1 AFATRPRTLLLRM
14 PAREPRALPGQSAIR
29 NQKMNIFHGID
40 HADIRRPTVLTLGV
54 FDGLH
59 LGHQAIART
68 VVERGAQIGASP
80 TLITFDPHPRQVLK
94 PGTAPPLLQTFN
106 QKMEG
111 LKTLGVEQVIVL
123 KFDHELAN
131 LYAEDFIQRYIVDAL
146 RAREVY
152 LGKGFAFGH
161 DRRGNIELLKW
172 ISHQLGFFAAEVP
185 EIQLRGRRISSTM
198 IRMLLKA
205 GRVNL
210 ARRMLGRP
218 YGIEGVV
225 TLGHG
230 IGRKFLYP
238 TANLELQNR
247 VLPADG
253 VYVTLALVDGVWRRS
268 VTNVGKRPTFGGDTE
283 SKVETHLIDFDDDL
297 YGKTI
302 RVRVLHRLRGEK
314 KFSGVDELRA
324 QITRDRARAIRYF
337 SSQIAA
343 RNLSFV

>member
-1 AFATRPRTLLLRM
+1 
-14 PAREPRALPGQSAIR
+14 
-29 NQKMNIFHGID
+29 
-40 HADIRRPTVLTLGV
+40 
-54 FDGLH
+54 
-59 LGHQAIART
+59 
-68 VVERGAQIGASP
+68 
-80 TLITFDPHPRQVLK
+80 LITFDPHPRQVLK
-94 PGTAPPLLQTFN
+94 PETAPPLLQTFN

-111 LKTLGVEQVIVL
+111 LRLLGIEQVVVL
-123 KFDHELAN
+123 EFNQELAAMF
-131 LYAEDFIQRYIVDAL
+131 AEDFIQRYIVDAL

-161 DRRGNIELLKW
+161 ERRGNIEMLKW
-172 ISHQLGFFAAEVP
+172 ISRQFGFYAAEVP
-185 EIQLRGRRISSTM
+185 EVQMRGRRISSTM

-225 TLGHG
+225 TQGRG
-230 IGRKFLYP
+230 IGRKFLFP

-253 VYVTLALVDGVWRRS
+253 VYVTLALVDDVWRRS
-268 VTNVGKRPTFGGDTE
+268 VTNIGKRPTLGADAE

-297 YGKTI
+297 YGRTI

-314 KFSGVDELRA
+314 KFSGIDELRA
-324 QITRDRARAIRYF
+324 QIARDRNRAVRF
-337 SSQIAA
+337 FNSRVAA
-343 RNLSFV
+343 RNLDFA

>member
-1 AFATRPRTLLLRM
+1 
-14 PAREPRALPGQSAIR
+14 
-29 NQKMNIFHGID
+29 MNIFPGIE
-40 HADIRRPTVLTLGV
+40 HAEIRRPAVLTLGV

-59 LGHQAIART
+59 LGHQAIVRT
-68 VVERGAQIGASP
+68 VVERALLIGATPS
-80 TLITFDPHPRQVLK
+80 LITFDPHPRQVLK
-94 PGTAPPLLQTFN
+94 PETAPPLLQTFN

-111 LKTLGVEQVIVL
+111 LRLLGIEQVVVL
-123 KFDHELAN
+123 EFNQELAAMF
-131 LYAEDFIQRYIVDAL
+131 AEDFVQRYIVDAL

-161 DRRGNIELLKW
+161 DRRGNIEMLKW
-172 ISHQLGFFAAEVP
+172 ISHQFGFYAAEVP
-185 EIQLRGRRISSTM
+185 EVQLRGRRISSTV
-198 IRMLLKA
+198 IRMLLKS

-225 TLGHG
+225 TQGRG
-230 IGRKFLYP
+230 IGRKFLFP

-247 VLPADG
+247 VLPGDG

-268 VTNVGKRPTFGGDTE
+268 VTNVGKRPTLGAEAE

-314 KFSGVDELRA
+314 KFSGIDELRA
-324 QITRDRARAIRYF
+324 QIARDRNRAVRYF
-337 SSQIAA
+337 NSRIAA
-343 RNLSFV
+343 RNLDFV